1 MFNLTIPRQIL
12 DEMID
17 HARALAPHECCGLLA
32 GKDGMVTHHYKIKNI
47 VANQGAGVAE
57 LFDTAKIANLERLT
71 PEERADIAF
80 WMDAKDMFAAQKDM
94 RARGTVMLASYH
106 SHPVS
111 PARPSPTDIKALAFY
126 PDIAH
131 FILSLENTST
141 PVANAFLI
149 ADGAVTPISYQI
161 V

>member
-1 MFNLTIPRQIL
+1 VFTLTIPRRVL
-12 DEMID
+12 DDMLD
-17 HARALAPHECCGLLA
+17 HARALVPHECCGLLA
-32 GKDGMVTHHYKIKNI
+32 GKDGVITHHYKINNI

-57 LFDTAKIANLERLT
+57 LFDPAKIANLERLS

-80 WMDAKDMFAAQKDM
+80 WMDARDMFAAQKDM
-94 RARGTVMLASYH
+94 RVQGTAMLASYH

-131 FILSLENTST
+131 FILSLENAAHPVVNAFRIADESVT
-141 PVANAFLI
+141 PV
-149 ADGAVTPISYQI
+149 PYQI
-161 V
+161 A

>member
-1 MFNLTIPRQIL
+1 VFTLTIPRRVL
-12 DEMID
+12 DDMLD
-17 HARALAPHECCGLLA
+17 HARALVPHECCGLLA
-32 GKDGMVTHHYKIKNI
+32 GKDGVITHHYKINNI

-57 LFDTAKIANLERLT
+57 LFDPAKIANLERLS

-80 WMDAKDMFAAQKDM
+80 WMDARDMFAAQKDM
-94 RARGTVMLASYH
+94 RVQGTVMLASYH

-131 FILSLENTST
+131 FILSLENATQ
-141 PVANAFLI
+141 PVVNAFRI
-149 ADGAVTPISYQI
+149 ADESVATVPYQI
-161 V
+161 T

>member
-1 MFNLTIPRQIL
+1 MLTLTLPRQIF
-12 DEMID
+12 DELIG
-17 HARALAPHECCGLLA
+17 HARAAAPHECCGLLA
-32 GKDGMVTHHYKIKNI
+32 GKNGLVTHHYKIKNI

-57 LFDTAKIANLERLT
+57 LFDTAKIVSLERLS

-80 WMDAKDMFAAQKDM
+80 WMDTRDMFAAQKDM
-94 RARGTVMLASYH
+94 RAQGTVMLASYH

-131 FILSLENTST
+131 FILSLENAARPVVNAFRIEDDTVT
-141 PVANAFLI
+141 PV
-149 ADGAVTPISYQI
+149 PYQI
-161 V
+161 T

>member
-1 MFNLTIPRQIL
+1 MFDLTIPRQVL
-12 DEMID
+12 DEMLA

-32 GKDGMVTHHYKIKNI
+32 GKNGLVTHHYRIKNI
-47 VANQGAGVAE
+47 VASQGAGVAE
-57 LFDTAKIANLERLT
+57 LFDTAKIANMERLS

-94 RARGTVMLASYH
+94 RVQGTIMLASYH

-131 FILSLENTST
+131 LIVSLEDAAR
-141 PVANAFLI
+141 PVINAFRI
-149 ADGAVTPISYQI
+149 ADGTVTAIAYKTA
-161 V
+161 

>member
-1 MFNLTIPRQIL
+1 MLTLTIPRQIL
-12 DEMID
+12 EGMIA
-17 HARALAPHECCGLLA
+17 HARAMAPHECCGLLA
-32 GKDGMVTHHYKIKNI
+32 GKDGLVTHHYQIKNI
-47 VANQGAGVAE
+47 VASQGAGVAE
-57 LFDTAKIANLERLT
+57 LFDTAKIANLERLS

-94 RARGTVMLASYH
+94 RVQGTAMLASYH

-131 FILSLENTST
+131 FIVSLENDAQ
-141 PVANAFLI
+141 PVVNAFRI
-149 ADGAVTPISYQI
+149 TDGTAAPVDYKIG
-161 V
+161 

>member
-1 MFNLTIPRQIL
+1 MLTLTLPRQIFDAL
-12 DEMID
+12 ID
-17 HARALAPHECCGLLA
+17 HARAAAPHECCGLLA
-32 GKDGMVTHHYKIKNI
+32 GKDGLVTHHYPIKNI

-57 LFDTAKIANLERLT
+57 LFDTAKIASLERLS

-94 RARGTVMLASYH
+94 RVQGTVMLASYH

-131 FILSLENTST
+131 FILSLENAAQPVVNAFRIADDTVT
-141 PVANAFLI
+141 PV
-149 ADGAVTPISYQI
+149 PYQI
-161 V
+161 A

>member
-1 MFNLTIPRQIL
+1 MLTLTIPRQII
-12 DEMID
+12 EGMIG
-17 HARALAPHECCGLLA
+17 HARAMAPHECCGLLA
-32 GKDGMVTHHYKIKNI
+32 GKDGLVMHHYKIKNI
-47 VANQGAGVAE
+47 VASQGAGVAE
-57 LFDTAKIANLERLT
+57 LFDTAKIANLERLS

-94 RARGTVMLASYH
+94 RVQGTAMLASYH

-131 FILSLENTST
+131 FIVSLENDAQ
-141 PVANAFLI
+141 PVVNAFRI
-149 ADGAVTPISYQI
+149 MDGTAAPVDYKIG
-161 V
+161 

>member
-12 DEMID
+12 DEMIAE
-17 HARALAPHECCGLLA
+17 ARALAPHECCGLLA
-32 GKDGMVTHHYKIKNI
+32 GKDGLVTHHYKIKNI
-47 VANQGAGVAE
+47 VASQGAGVAE
-57 LFDTAKIANLERLT
+57 LFDTAKIANLERLS

-94 RARGTVMLASYH
+94 RAQGTEMLASYH

-131 FILSLENTST
+131 FIVSLENATQPVVNAFRITDGAAT
-141 PVANAFLI
+141 PVDYKI
-149 ADGAVTPISYQI
+149 G
-161 V
+161 